1 MFFESFFICNSH
13 SRVPHERLIL
23 YFYRPQRGNFG
34 GKKRNDWTPY
44 KKPQNNTP
52 GKQAP
57 NEDKKSEVPLT
68 PETNDKNLK
77 TTPTPV
83 KAGESNGPQV
93 QNIKRELP
101 GSPAVVKPEEIVN
114 VPQDDKTKDDAAE
127 TKTLPDGIQETVNR
141 VKYMGRDGEKKF
153 SGRCRLFVANLNNST
168 TEEELRE
175 LFGQFG
181 ETGEVFVNKDKGFGF
196 IRLVSY
202 LFKIF
207 LKIKLLVSFE
217 EEILKFSNSRTC
229 V

>member
-1 MFFESFFICNSH
+1 MAVIHFLYIFYIQMFYN
-13 SRVPHERLIL
+13 ERLIL
-23 YFYRPQRGNFG
+23 LFYRPQRGNFG

-57 NEDKKSEVPLT
+57 NEEKKPEVPVT
-68 PETNDKNLK
+68 PETNDKNTK

-83 KAGESNGPQV
+83 KVGESNGPQV
-93 QNIKRELP
+93 QNIKRELS

-114 VPQDDKTKDDAAE
+114 APEDNKTTDEATEA
-127 TKTLPDGIQETVNR
+127 KTLPDGIQETVNR
-141 VKYMGRDGEKKF
+141 VKYTGRDGEKKF

-202 LFKIF
+202 LFQIF
-207 LKIKLLVSFE
+207 LK
-217 EEILKFSNSRTC
+217 
-229 V
+229 

>member
-1 MFFESFFICNSH
+1 M
-13 SRVPHERLIL
+13 

-52 GKQAP
+52 GKQVP
-57 NEDKKSEVPLT
+57 NEDKKPEVPVT

-83 KAGESNGPQV
+83 KVGESNGPQA
-93 QNIKRELP
+93 QNIKRE
-101 GSPAVVKPEEIVN
+101 PAVVKSEEIVN
-114 VPQDDKTKDDAAE
+114 APQVDETKDAAAE
-127 TKTLPDGIQETVNR
+127 GKTLPDGIQERVNR
-141 VKYMGRDGEKKF
+141 VKYTGRDGEKKF

-207 LKIKLLVSFE
+207 LKIKLLTF
-217 EEILKFSNSRTC
+217 
-229 V
+229 